1 MSTLT
6 SMNYSAMSSQKSFA
20 NSMYEMSLCRSGSL
34 VFLIQDRK
42 NNLIVNQSS
51 IFGNLSTVRTID
63 LSVNLNFSCVK

>member
-1 MSTLT
+1 MSTVT
-6 SMNYSAMSSQKSFA
+6 SMNHSAMSSQKSFA
-20 NSMYEMSLCRSGSL
+20 NSKYEMSLYRSGSL

-51 IFGNLSTVRTID
+51 IFGTVRTID